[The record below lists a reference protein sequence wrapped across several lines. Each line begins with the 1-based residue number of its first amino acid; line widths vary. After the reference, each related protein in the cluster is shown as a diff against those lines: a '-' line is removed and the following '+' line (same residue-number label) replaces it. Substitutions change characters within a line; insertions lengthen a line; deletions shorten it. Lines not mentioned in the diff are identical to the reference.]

1 MIVEE
6 QLIKYS
12 VTKHLILLKIQN
24 MMDIKE
30 VFLQWFINVLIKNL
44 LVKNVNTSIKELA
57 EELQKP
63 IIRNFEK
70 RTVQSSFIDK
80 I

>member
-1 MIVEE
+1 
-6 QLIKYS
+6 
-12 VTKHLILLKIQN
+12 

-44 LVKNVNTSIKELA
+44 QVKNVNTSIKELA